1 MNALTPGRLAL
12 WLIALPMALLAF
24 YYSFIAADRYVSET
38 VVAVRQSGDSG
49 KAAAGLS
56 LMLGGINPPARED
69 TLYLREYIQSL
80 DMLRHLDQ
88 TLDLRAAYGAE
99 PIDVFYRLFPD
110 TSQEW
115 FLKYYRNRVEAGF
128 DDVTALLTV
137 RVQGFTPEFA
147 HAMAEAILA
156 ESERFINEVS
166 HRMARERMAFAE
178 GELDKAS
185 KRYRRA
191 TTELV
196 EFQNRYNVLDPVAHA
211 QALSGIAVE
220 LETTLVRQEAEL
232 KNLRTYLQDEAH
244 QVVALKN
251 QVGALKAQ
259 LSKERNRVAAPE
271 GQQLNVLA
279 AEFQGL
285 TLQARFAEDG
295 YKLALAALENAR
307 IDATQNLKS
316 LAVIQTPS
324 QPETADYPRRLH
336 NLATALLALSLL
348 YGVVRLLIATIQD
361 HGD

>member
-1 MNALTPGRLAL
+1 MKTITSRQLAL
-12 WLIALPMALLAF
+12 LLIALPMALLVI
-24 YYSFIAADRYVSET
+24 YYSLIAADRYVSEA
-38 VVAVRQSGDSG
+38 VVAVRQAGDSD
-49 KAAAGLS
+49 KTASGLS

-69 TLYLREYIQSL
+69 TLYLREYIHSL
-80 DMLRHLDQ
+80 DMLRYLDQ
-88 TLDLRAAYGAE
+88 RLDLRAAYGAE
-99 PIDVFYRLFPD
+99 HVDLFYRLFPA

-115 FLKYYRNRVEAGF
+115 FLEYYRSRVEASF
-128 DDVTALLTV
+128 DDITSLLTI

-147 HAMAEAILA
+147 HAMAEAILV

-178 GELDKAS
+178 SELNKAGQ
-185 KRYRRA
+185 RYKRA
-191 TTELV
+191 TADLV
-196 EFQNRYNVLDPVAHA
+196 SFQNQYNVLDPVAHA
-211 QALSGIAVE
+211 QAMSGIAVE
-220 LETTLVRQEAEL
+220 LETTLVRHEAEL
-232 KNLRTYLQDEAH
+232 KNLRTYLQDDAH

-259 LSKERNRVAAPE
+259 LTNERSRVAAPE

-316 LAVIQTPS
+316 LAVIQSPS
-324 QPETADYPRRLH
+324 RPETAEYPRRLH
-336 NLATALLALSLL
+336 NLATALLALTLL
-348 YGVVRLLIATIQD
+348 YGVARLMVATIQD
-361 HGD
+361 HED